1 MRTLIAMLVLSIGC
15 DEFDVGKYAPD
26 PGTPPGEDRPSD
38 TGEEGD
44 TVLDCDEAPLVDW
57 VNFGEG
63 FFVQNCNGCHHSA
76 TPDRYGAPEDV
87 IFDTADDVWAQKGM
101 VLGTAGG
108 ESPTMPPNGG
118 STVTQREKL
127 QIWLQ
132 CGDVGS

>member
-57 VNFGEG
+57 VNFGE
-63 FFVQNCNGCHHSA
+63 
-76 TPDRYGAPEDV
+76 
-87 IFDTADDVWAQKGM
+87 
-101 VLGTAGG
+101 
-108 ESPTMPPNGG
+108 
-118 STVTQREKL
+118 
-127 QIWLQ
+127 
-132 CGDVGS
+132 